1 MKRADDMPV
10 AEPKKKPAAKKAKV
24 SVKAVTEKLS
34 GTTFTKAST
43 NPVDPA
49 LVAALKKHF
58 GFDGFKGEQAHIIQS
73 VLDGKDTFVIMPTG
87 GGKSLCYQLPA
98 LIKEGTAI
106 IISPLIALM
115 KNQVD
120 ALRSYSD
127 KDNVAHFLNSS
138 LTKVQA
144 KTVRQDIRGGKTKML
159 YIAPETLT
167 KQDTIEFLS
176 EINVSFVAVDEAHC
190 ISEWGHDFR
199 PEYRK
204 IRQMV
209 EGIGK
214 DIPIIALTATAT
226 PKVQSDIL
234 KTLSLKDPCVYISS
248 FNRPNLNYEV
258 RPKTGKDSTLK
269 AIIKFIKQNENKSGI
284 IYSLSRKST
293 EEIAETLRVNG
304 IKAES
309 YHAGLDA
316 STRSA
321 RQDQFLKQDIDVIC
335 ATIAFGMGIDKPDVR
350 FVMHYNVPKSLE
362 NYYQETGRAGRDGL
376 EGRCILFYN
385 PADITKMEKFM
396 KDKSSSERE
405 MGGHLLMETQAF
417 VESAVCRRKFVL
429 HYFGEEYPKDNCGAC
444 DNCLNPKETIEG
456 KDYFKLLFETVK
468 QLKESFTIPYIVDIV
483 LGTKNQQISLY
494 GHDKLNVFGEGSER
508 TTHFWNSVVR
518 QALLMNY
525 ITKDIE
531 NYGVICLSDAGK
543 AFLKKP
549 QSVQITLNHDYV
561 ASADDDDDNAAGG
574 SATLD
579 PVLMKILQTLVKEE
593 AKKVNLPPYIV
604 FQESSLMDMA
614 TQYPTTIEELSKI
627 QGVSLGK
634 AQRYGKPF
642 VDVIKKY
649 VEDNDIERPMDFQV
663 KSVANKSANKIYIIQ
678 NIDKKIPLDI
688 VAKNKGMSFKQLIE
702 EMETIV
708 NSGTKLN
715 ITYYLNDLMD
725 EDRQLDA
732 MDYFREAENDS
743 IENALVELGSDDYT
757 EEELKLMRLKF
768 VSDMGN

>member
-1 MKRADDMPV
+1 
-10 AEPKKKPAAKKAKV
+10 
-24 SVKAVTEKLS
+24 
-34 GTTFTKAST
+34 
-43 NPVDPA
+43 
-49 LVAALKKHF
+49 
-58 GFDGFKGEQAHIIQS
+58 
-73 VLDGKDTFVIMPTG
+73 
-87 GGKSLCYQLPA
+87 
-98 LIKEGTAI
+98 
-106 IISPLIALM
+106 
-115 KNQVD
+115 
-120 ALRSYSD
+120 
-127 KDNVAHFLNSS
+127 
-138 LTKVQA
+138 
-144 KTVRQDIRGGKTKML
+144 
-159 YIAPETLT
+159 
-167 KQDTIEFLS
+167 
-176 EINVSFVAVDEAHC
+176 
-190 ISEWGHDFR
+190 
-199 PEYRK
+199 
-204 IRQMV
+204 
-209 EGIGK
+209 
-214 DIPIIALTATAT
+214 
-226 PKVQSDIL
+226 
-234 KTLSLKDPCVYISS
+234 
-248 FNRPNLNYEV
+248 
-258 RPKTGKDSTLK
+258 
-269 AIIKFIKQNENKSGI
+269 
-284 IYSLSRKST
+284 
-293 EEIAETLRVNG
+293 
-304 IKAES
+304 
-309 YHAGLDA
+309 
-316 STRSA
+316 
-321 RQDQFLKQDIDVIC
+321 
-335 ATIAFGMGIDKPDVR
+335 
-350 FVMHYNVPKSLE
+350 
-362 NYYQETGRAGRDGL
+362 
-376 EGRCILFYN
+376 
-385 PADITKMEKFM
+385 
-396 KDKSSSERE
+396 
-405 MGGHLLMETQAF
+405 METQTF

-579 PVLMKILQTLVKEE
+579 PVLMKMLQTLVKEE
-593 AKKVNLPPYIV
+593 AKKANLPPYIV

-642 VDVIKKY
+642 VDVIKQY

-725 EDRQLDA
+725 EDRQTDA

-743 IENALVELGSDDYT
+743 IESALVELGSDDYT